1 MQDNI
6 TYIKYELTKA
16 TLPYTLNKLPNGV
29 ADYIDVVNKVHV
41 QRVEEIDLSQVNWIT
56 AQHNNSNYIGGYS
69 DFKTANIY
77 NKKFKRTSI
86 LFSGLE
92 ELKGSYIESLQDL
105 AIRLN
110 ADDNAFLVYTIKK
123 QKLLDAGIIS
133 SLDEYVN
140 SRKLQSYFATLT
152 NVKVYGELATPI
164 YTPLTEEEV
173 AQLPLSA
180 YADGYVNLSSD
191 QLMPSFEFRMRAS
204 NRYQVDML
212 ETGYYYLDAPTGSVK
227 LGTADVDV
235 QQMPCIVKV
244 DNVGTGDSGYR
255 LGFDGGNTSILSFDK
270 SNAILGYYY
279 EYTGEL
285 IASDRDCAYEEYIPI
300 STGDSI
306 LINQLYYTQANP
318 YSVSVILY
326 DSNKTMIKRL
336 QMYEATPQKVNTANV
351 AYFRFSCIHDRA
363 VTEPTTKVA
372 EVYINPITLAKLPS
386 HRIPTTFT
394 QGMKCGTDF
403 GYWEGIK
410 ESKPSSFRTVNISD
424 GWSIV
429 ESISIEGVIL
439 NRIEISSNSLIVED
453 ELDIATG
460 KFIKRIGK
468 VVLDG
473 SSDESWVLKKS
484 NETYVKTKP
493 FAISLPTK
501 SREDYV
507 CINNRIRFNVGWNSD
522 SERLWINERSM
533 VIVHTDKAFSV
544 DDFRKYLASNPIIVY
559 YPLEVPEISYVNLS
573 SNQVKTVANTAL
585 QCPYI
590 NGYLHA
596 QCKPSHLTYPVPSLV
611 GNRTYTVVHNRKNI
625 NGSTKPIELNLGGT
639 VVQLNDASSKTLVKT
654 PSTLAHS
661 NLIFI
666 GGESTVDHVMVLD
679 GDWTNKPIEYF
690 ENMMGHDT
698 DAIITIIGNG
708 QIDDVEEQYLW

>member
-1 MQDNI
+1 
-6 TYIKYELTKA
+6 
-16 TLPYTLNKLPNGV
+16 
-29 ADYIDVVNKVHV
+29 
-41 QRVEEIDLSQVNWIT
+41 
-56 AQHNNSNYIGGYS
+56 
-69 DFKTANIY
+69 
-77 NKKFKRTSI
+77 
-86 LFSGLE
+86 
-92 ELKGSYIESLQDL
+92 
-105 AIRLN
+105 
-110 ADDNAFLVYTIKK
+110 
-123 QKLLDAGIIS
+123 
-133 SLDEYVN
+133 
-140 SRKLQSYFATLT
+140 
-152 NVKVYGELATPI
+152 
-164 YTPLTEEEV
+164 
-173 AQLPLSA
+173 
-180 YADGYVNLSSD
+180 
-191 QLMPSFEFRMRAS
+191 MPSFEFRMRAS

-212 ETGYYYLDAPTGSVK
+212 ETGYYYLDAPVGNVK
-227 LGTADVDV
+227 LGTASVDV

-255 LGFDGGNTSILSFDK
+255 LGFDGDIYFTYGKFIAANGELASGEGDVLSDYLVITDKIVGITSDDSRSQGFGICIGFYNESRNFINQVTSDIDGIISSSNYFEASVP
-270 SNAILGYYY
+270 SNAKYC
-279 EYTGEL
+279 
-285 IASDRDCAYEEYIPI
+285 RI
-300 STGDSI
+300 S
-306 LINQLYYTQANP
+306 Y
-318 YSVSVILY
+318 
-326 DSNKTMIKRL
+326 R
-336 QMYEATPQKVNTANV
+336 
-351 AYFRFSCIHDRA
+351 
-363 VTEPTTKVA
+363 VTEKVSRYNNSVVGA
-372 EVYINPITLAKLPS
+372 SSPITLAKLPS

-394 QGMKCGTDF
+394 QGMKCATDF
-403 GYWEGIK
+403 GYWQGIK

-460 KFIKRIGK
+460 KLTKRVGK

-493 FAISLPTK
+493 FSISLPTK

-544 DDFRKYLASNPIIVY
+544 DDFRKHLASNPIIVY

-585 QCPYI
+585 QCPCI
-590 NGYLHA
+590 NGYLNV
-596 QCKPSHLTYPVPSLV
+596 QVKPSHLTYPVPSLV

-625 NGSTKPIELNLGGT
+625 SGSTKPIELNLGGT

-666 GGESTVDHVMVLD
+666 GGESTVDHIMVLD